1 MNMRSIYFDD
11 IKVFVGKGNKKRQI
25 LNIVKPIEVLEGDV
39 VGIIG
44 ENGSGKSTLINC
56 ILNEIPYKGEIKC
69 GFSLNDIGIQFQDN
83 PLNDLM
89 KVKELIEIVL
99 NKSINSTEAKNLISK
114 FDLNN
119 ILNNRLNKISGGEK
133 QRLVLALVTFFNKPL
148 YIFDE
153 ITTGLDFEK
162 RQEITNIIKN
172 ESKNKTILIVTHY
185 FSEIENW
192 ANKILCLHKG
202 KLIFFG
208 ETKQLLG
215 KSKYKCFLSTKDSTL
230 NNYNETNI
238 IKKDEFSNIL
248 IGFCSKSE
256 LNDFIIKNSL
266 ESNSYLI
273 EELNL
278 ETAYLCLI
286 RGLSND

>member
-1 MNMRSIYFDD
+1 MRSICFDN
-11 IKVFVGKGNKKRQI
+11 IKVLVGKGKQKRQI
-25 LNIVKPIEVLEGDV
+25 LNIDKPVEVIEGDV

-56 ILNEIPYKGEIKC
+56 LLNEIPYKGEIKSD
-69 GFSLNDIGIQFQDN
+69 FSLTDIGIQFQDN

-89 KVKELIEIVL
+89 KVKELIEIVT
-99 NKSINSTEAKNLISK
+99 NKSINSDEAKSLISK
-114 FDLNN
+114 FELTS

-133 QRLVLALVTFFNKPL
+133 QRLVLSLVTFFYKPL

-162 RQEITNIIKN
+162 RQEITNIIRN
-172 ESKNKTILIVTHY
+172 ESKDKTILIVTHY
-185 FSEIENW
+185 FNEIENW

-202 KLIFFG
+202 NLIFFG
-208 ETKQLLG
+208 ETKQLLS
-215 KSKYKCFLSTKDSTL
+215 KSKYKYFLSTKESNLKDISIS
-230 NNYNETNI
+230 NI
-238 IKKDEFSNIL
+238 IKQDEFSNIL
-248 IGFCSKSE
+248 IGFGSKND
-256 LNDFIIKNSL
+256 LNAFITNNSL
-266 ESNSYLI
+266 ENNSYLI

-286 RGLSND
+286 RGFTNA